1 MAIQATNDFILDYA
15 IYQAPY
21 FRLQAHLPVDGEN
34 SPIDCVVYAD
44 SGSYNAGSGS
54 ITTLPVYVDNSNA
67 PEDNNGTN
75 VINKYLLYI
84 SEKTIEILEE
94 LSPETTFTIVEVPV
108 ID

>member
-1 MAIQATNDFILDYA
+1 MAIQATNNFELDYA
-15 IYQAPY
+15 TYQAPY

-34 SPIDCVVYAD
+34 SPIDCVMYAD

-54 ITTLPVYVDNSNA
+54 ITTLPVYVDNTSA

-84 SEKTIEILEE
+84 SEKTIEALEE
-94 LSPETTFTIVEVPV
+94 ISPETTFTIVEVPT